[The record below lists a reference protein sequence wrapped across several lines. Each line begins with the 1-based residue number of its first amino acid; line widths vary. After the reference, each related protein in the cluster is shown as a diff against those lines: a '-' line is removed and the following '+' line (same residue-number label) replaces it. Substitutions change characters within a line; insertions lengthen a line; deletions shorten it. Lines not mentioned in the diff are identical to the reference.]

1 MKNHHTLTTLS
12 IKNRPQQNTI
22 YLSPRQL
29 KISRVITLLQR
40 KKGGCH
46 WQRDSKSGCCNF
58 FFYDKHEK
66 DNFIRKLNKFK
77 EEARIDNDGQQI
89 VQ

>member
-22 YLSPRQL
+22 YLSPCQL

-58 FFYDKHEK
+58 FFTTNMKK
-66 DNFIRKLNKFK
+66 ITSSNKLK

>member
-22 YLSPRQL
+22 YLSPCQL

-40 KKGGCH
+40 NKAVVIGNATVSRGAVI
-46 WQRDSKSGCCNF
+46 F
-58 FFYDKHEK
+58 FLYDKHEK
-66 DNFIRKLNKFK
+66 ENFIRKLNKLK
-77 EEARIDNDGQQI
+77 EEARIDNHEQ
-89 VQ
+89 

>member
-1 MKNHHTLTTLS
+1 M
-12 IKNRPQQNTI
+12 
-22 YLSPRQL
+22 
-29 KISRVITLLQR
+29 
-40 KKGGCH
+40 
-46 WQRDSKSGCCNF
+46 

-66 DNFIRKLNKFK
+66 DNFIRKLNKLK